1 MWLTYREH
9 RNSTRVI
16 GTLICPYHNI
26 EVKSD
31 VDWAQENN
39 CIHKN
44 LSISCAMM
52 KCEEQHGAVKPIG
65 LTQLKKHAQHM
76 TSFDNYSFYQPR
88 IPTKT
93 KKAVYKRSRNF
104 SKTKID
110 TRSFRTIFFHRNGI
124 QDKKRRQA
132 IKMFRHVDG
141 VNLERFHI
149 ALSRMAA

>member
-1 MWLTYREH
+1 MWLTDGKH
-9 RNSTRVI
+9 RNSARVI
-16 GTLICPYHNI
+16 GALICPYHNI

-39 CIHKN
+39 YIHKN
-44 LSISCAMM
+44 LSISCARI
-52 KCEEQHGAVKPIG
+52 KCEEQHGAVKSVR
-65 LTQLKKHAQHM
+65 LTQLKKQAQHM

-141 VNLERFHI
+141 VNLGRFHT